1 MATVEECEA
10 AMHKLA
16 ARMQS
21 PDAAGVRGKV
31 LERSVSCTLRDL
43 GVTFAGELRGGGI
56 EDIHQVDAPNGKIKL
71 TTTSDDLVAMVN
83 GELNF
88 AKAWTSGRLKVDAS
102 MFDLLKLRSLL

>member
-16 ARMQS
+16 ERMQS
-21 PDAAGVRGKV
+21 PEAADARGKV

-56 EDIHQVDAPNGKIKL
+56 EGIQKVDRPTGQIKL
-71 TTTSDDLVAMVN
+71 TTTSDDLVALVD
-83 GELNF
+83 GRLNL
-88 AKAWTSGRLKVDAS
+88 AKAWAAGRLKIDAS
-102 MFDLLKLRSLL
+102 VFDLLRLRALL